1 MAQTVA
7 LHTLGCKLNFSET
20 STVGNEFLRNGFS
33 IVDFKEKADVY
44 VLNTCTVT
52 QRAEK
57 DCRQFV
63 RKALR
68 QNPEAYIIVTGCYAQ
83 LRPEEIANIKGVDVI
98 LGSNEKFKLFS
109 LIDNFRKRNLACI
122 FVSPADKLNDFG
134 PAHSTD
140 ADTRTRAYFK
150 IQDGCDYKCSFCTI
164 PLARGLSR
172 SMNPDDVVNQF
183 KNLVDAGYKEIILT
197 GVNVGDYGKSFSTNL
212 FKLLLKLVDVEGD
225 FRIRI
230 SSIEPN
236 LLSDEIIELT
246 ASHEKMCRHF
256 HIPLQSGSPEVL
268 KQMKRR
274 YKVENYSELIFKC
287 IERIPEIGIG
297 VDVIVGFPGETVEN
311 FMETYNF
318 LNELPVSYLH
328 VFTYSERPDT
338 KAIELPGAVE
348 VYERRK
354 RNNMLRILSEKKR
367 YNFYKEMIGK
377 DLDVLFEN
385 ENIRGKMKGFSSN
398 YIRVRQDYNPN
409 LINRIVTVSAEN
421 IEDNYCIGK
430 IKGTKN
436 SIELIA
442 S

>member
-172 SMNPDDVVNQF
+172 SMNPDDVIIQF

-274 YKVENYSELIFKC
+274 YKVENYSELISKC

-297 VDVIVGFPGETVEN
+297 VDVIVGFPGETEEN

-338 KAIELPGAVE
+338 KAIEFPGAVE

-367 YNFYKEMIGK
+367 YNFYKEMMGK

-385 ENIRGKMKGFSSN
+385 ENIHGKMKGFSSN
-398 YIRVRQDYNPN
+398 YIRVCQDYNPN
-409 LINRIVTVSAEN
+409 LINRIVTVSVEN
-421 IEDNYCIGK
+421 IEDNYCIGT

>member
-1 MAQTVA
+1 
-7 LHTLGCKLNFSET
+7 
-20 STVGNEFLRNGFS
+20 
-33 IVDFKEKADVY
+33 
-44 VLNTCTVT
+44 
-52 QRAEK
+52 
-57 DCRQFV
+57 
-63 RKALR
+63 
-68 QNPEAYIIVTGCYAQ
+68 
-83 LRPEEIANIKGVDVI
+83 
-98 LGSNEKFKLFS
+98 
-109 LIDNFRKRNLACI
+109 
-122 FVSPADKLNDFG
+122 
-134 PAHSTD
+134 
-140 ADTRTRAYFK
+140 
-150 IQDGCDYKCSFCTI
+150 
-164 PLARGLSR
+164 
-172 SMNPDDVVNQF
+172 
-183 KNLVDAGYKEIILT
+183 
-197 GVNVGDYGKSFSTNL
+197 
-212 FKLLLKLVDVEGD
+212 
-225 FRIRI
+225 
-230 SSIEPN
+230 
-236 LLSDEIIELT
+236 
-246 ASHEKMCRHF
+246 MCRHF

-268 KQMKRR
+268 KQMRRR

-297 VDVIVGFPGETVEN
+297 VDVIVGFPGETEEN

-367 YNFYKEMIGK
+367 YNFYKEMMGK

-385 ENIRGKMKGFSSN
+385 ENIHGKMKGFSSN
-398 YIRVRQDYNPN
+398 YIRVSQDYNPN
-409 LINRIVTVSAEN
+409 LINRIVTVSVDN

>member
-172 SMNPDDVVNQF
+172 SMNPDDVIIQF

-212 FKLLLKLVDVEGD
+212 FKLLLKLVDAEGD

-287 IERIPEIGIG
+287 IERIPEIGVG
-297 VDVIVGFPGETVEN
+297 VDVIVGFPGETEEY

-338 KAIELPGAVE
+338 KAIEFSGAVE

-367 YNFYKEMIGK
+367 YNFYKYMIGK

-385 ENIRGKMKGFSSN
+385 ENIHGKMKGFSSN
-398 YIRVRQDYNPN
+398 YIRVSQDYNPN
-409 LINRIVTVSAEN
+409 LINRIVTVSVDN

>member
-172 SMNPDDVVNQF
+172 SMNPDDVIIQF

-212 FKLLLKLVDVEGD
+212 FKLLLKLVDAEGD

-297 VDVIVGFPGETVEN
+297 VDVIVGFPGETEEN

-338 KAIELPGAVE
+338 KAIEFPGAVE

-367 YNFYKEMIGK
+367 YNFYKYMIGK

-385 ENIRGKMKGFSSN
+385 ENIHGKMKGFSSN
-398 YIRVRQDYNPN
+398 YIRVSQDYNPN
-409 LINRIVTVSAEN
+409 LINRIVTVSVDN
-421 IEDNYCIGK
+421 IEDNYCIGT